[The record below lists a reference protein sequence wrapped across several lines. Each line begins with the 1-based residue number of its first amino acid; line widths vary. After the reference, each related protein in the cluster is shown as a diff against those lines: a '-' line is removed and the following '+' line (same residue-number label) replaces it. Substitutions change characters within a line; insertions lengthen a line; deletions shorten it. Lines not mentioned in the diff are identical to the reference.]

1 MSDRRTFIKNSTLI
15 SVGIMAIPSCLSVSS
30 KKEYSI
36 GVQLYTVRDQMGKDP
51 QGTLKKIADIGYKEI
66 ESAGFQNGK
75 MYGFAGKEFQTIVS
89 DLGLKNVSA
98 HIPLDI
104 FQNEFEEALEYM
116 AASGEKYAVLP
127 WLSADDRKSLDQYK
141 SYAELLNRSGEKAK
155 TYGIEVCYHNHDFE
169 FIEIDGE
176 LPMKVILE
184 GTDPDLVKMELD
196 LYWINKAGL
205 DAMEFFKQN
214 RKRVPL
220 WHVKDMDASPEKAFT
235 EVGEGVIDYAS
246 IFEKKEISGM
256 KHFFVEQDVSVDP
269 MKSIETSYKNLTQ
282 KILN

>member
-1 MSDRRTFIKNSTLI
+1 MIDRRTFIKNSAVI
-15 SVGIMAIPSCLSVSS
+15 SSGVLAIPSCLSVSS
-30 KKEYSI
+30 KKEYEI

-51 QGTLKKIADIGYKEI
+51 EGTLSKIADMGYKEI
-66 ESAGFQNGK
+66 ESAGYQSGK
-75 MYGFAGKEFQTIVS
+75 MYGFAGKEFQTILS

-98 HIPLDI
+98 HIPLNVFTND
-104 FQNEFEEALEYM
+104 FEEALEYM
-116 AASGEKYAVLP
+116 AESGGQYAVLP
-127 WLSADDRKSLDQYK
+127 WLSADDRQSIDQYK

-155 TYGIEVCYHNHDFE
+155 TYGVEICYHNHDFE

-196 LYWINKAGL
+196 IYWINKAGL
-205 DAMEFFKQN
+205 DAEEFFKQN

-220 WHVKDMDASPEKAFT
+220 WHVKDMDATPEKGFT
-235 EVGEGVIDYAS
+235 EVGEGVIDYVS
-246 IFEKKEISGM
+246 IFEKKELSGM